1 MKATARPS
9 PSAITQAWV
18 PPDQVRGRLRPHAS
32 GPALRGCP
40 APLKSP
46 LSSGPGCFLVGADA
60 GAVQKRHPELDPA
73 LLGEEKQL
81 LPHAQVGPAD
91 EGLSGARPGPQLS
104 WDGAPLGPV
113 LMPPNDRRDRAP
125 QILRRGFALGPAYL
139 DQRLKAHPV
148 RIRQHRPLLI
158 PGEAKRPSLQTVQ
171 VRTGPSGS
179 FAVRFGICL

>member
-1 MKATARPS
+1 
-9 PSAITQAWV
+9 
-18 PPDQVRGRLRPHAS
+18 
-32 GPALRGCP
+32 
-40 APLKSP
+40 
-46 LSSGPGCFLVGADA
+46 
-60 GAVQKRHPELDPA
+60 

-125 QILRRGFALGPAYL
+125 QVLKRGFALGPAYL

-158 PGEAKRPSLQTVQ
+158 PEGAKRPSLQTVKFEQ
-171 VRTGPSGS
+171 ALALQLRSCFDVGFSRSCLVGS
-179 FAVRFGICL
+179 PPN